1 MHGLTG
7 PVPLSPR
14 GSVLRAARF
23 ALMVLRRA
31 VDGVLILLVGIM
43 VLAVLVQVA
52 GRYLFNFSI
61 AGATELATFAQV
73 WMVLLGAGYAMRE
86 RLHVSIETLVEM
98 LPPWLTRAIMVPVAG
113 LCLWFLWVVF
123 EGGLLLVEIGAIQTS
138 AALQVPMQVPY
149 VALPVSAAYL
159 GLEAALA
166 FGAAIL
172 GRAAVTTG
180 GGVRVD

>member
-1 MHGLTG
+1 VAELA
-7 PVPLSPR
+7 LR
-14 GSVLRAARF
+14 GGRLALRLVRRLIDAALIVLLAA
-23 ALMVLRRA
+23 MV
-31 VDGVLILLVGIM
+31 V
-43 VLAVLVQVA
+43 AVLVQVA
-52 GRYLFNFSI
+52 GRYVFNFSI
-61 AGATELATFAQV
+61 GGATELATFAQI

-98 LPPWLTRAIMVPVAG
+98 LPKALARALMVPVAA

-123 EGGLLLVEIGAIQTS
+123 EGGLQLMALGAIQTS
-138 AALQVPMQVPY
+138 AALQISMQVPY
-149 VALPVSAAYL
+149 VALPVSAAYF

-172 GRAAVTTG
+172 GRDTLTTG